1 MAVRGKPVGT
11 PQLGI
16 KERTILAIP
25 SELESLS
32 LLAKP
37 RILLDFQL
45 SAFVRELDLL
55 DTALVAPAFEARTE
69 KRLQDLAREA
79 GADHAGPNA

>member
-45 SAFVRELDLL
+45 SAFVR
-55 DTALVAPAFEARTE
+55 
-69 KRLQDLAREA
+69 
-79 GADHAGPNA
+79 